1 MAARAPASTH
11 LATRLLLVACTSLP
25 LPLGAQGVLT
35 LQEALREARMANAML
50 PVARFDTVIARARI
64 VEARGVLWPRL
75 SAESDLHAG
84 TPNRYTG
91 NDARLQVVADEDLY
105 DGGGLRA
112 GIKVAEAQARGTRA
126 RYRLAEK
133 DLDFAVELRYSELLK
148 TEEELTFRRAGIARL
163 RTYLASVQA
172 RQAAGQGVADDVLK
186 TQVRLSAATADLEDA
201 ARRLDLA
208 RFELND
214 LLGRAPDGPVE
225 LAPLP
230 PPGPPPADSTG
241 EPWATAPDVRS
252 AEADVDAALSNVTVA
267 RAGRRP
273 HLSFS
278 ADAGALPIF
287 PGSEVGTG
295 LNNGQGWGMEFTF
308 SLSWP
313 VWDAGVYRARLD
325 QARGGAERARQ
336 VATAVRREARLE
348 WRRALAELG
357 SRYREV
363 QIRSG
368 NVPIAQDS
376 YLRAESLYRGGAATA
391 LDVLDAFTQWLDAS
405 EAAAEATL
413 GYREAAARLLRWGT
427 P

>member
-1 MAARAPASTH
+1 MAAPPRRVAPVFLVTCLSAP
-11 LATRLLLVACTSLP
+11 LALS
-25 LPLGAQGVLT
+25 AQQVLT
-35 LQEALREARMANAML
+35 LEDALHEARGANAAL

-64 VEARGVLWPRL
+64 TEARGLLWPRL
-75 SAESDLHAG
+75 SVASDVHAG
-84 TPNRYTG
+84 TPNQYTG
-91 NDARLQVVADEDLY
+91 NDGRLQAIADEDLY

-112 GIKVAEAQARGTRA
+112 GVKVAEAQARATGA

-133 DLDFAVELRYSELLK
+133 DVDFAVRVRYSEFLK
-148 TEEELTFRRAGIARL
+148 TEEELAFRRAGIVRL
-163 RTYLASVQA
+163 QSYFASVQA

-186 TQVRLSAATADLEDA
+186 TQVRLGAATADLEDA
-201 ARRLDLA
+201 ARRLDLI

-214 LLGRAPDGPVE
+214 LLGRTPEARLA

-230 PPGPPPADSTG
+230 PPGPPPRDSTG

-252 AEADVDAALSNVTVA
+252 AEADVDAAVSSVTVA

-273 HLSFS
+273 HLSLT
-278 ADAGALPIF
+278 ADAGALPLF

-295 LNNGQGWGMEFTF
+295 LNNGQGWGMELTF

-313 VWDAGVYRARLD
+313 LWDTGVYRARLE
-325 QARGGAERARQ
+325 QARLGADRARQ

-348 WRRALAELG
+348 WRRAFAELW
-357 SRYREV
+357 SRYRELLV
-363 QIRSG
+363 RTG
-368 NVPIAQDS
+368 NVPVAQDS

-391 LDVLDAFTQWLDAS
+391 LDVLDAFTQWIDAS
-405 EAAAEATL
+405 EAAAEAAL
-413 GYREAAARLLRWGT
+413 GYRAAEARLLRWGT

>member
-1 MAARAPASTH
+1 
-11 LATRLLLVACTSLP
+11 LVACTSLP

-64 VEARGVLWPRL
+64 VEARGVLWTRL

-112 GIKVAEAQARGTRA
+112 GIQVAEAQARGTRA

-230 PPGPPPADSTG
+230 PPGPPPVDSTG
-241 EPWATAPDVRS
+241 EPWATAPEVRS
-252 AEADVDAALSNVTVA
+252 AEADVDAALSNVTVT

-278 ADAGALPIF
+278 ADAGALPLF

-295 LNNGQGWGMEFTF
+295 LNNGTRASTGRGSIRPGDEPTEPGRWRLPSAGRSSCSPCSF
-308 SLSWP
+308 S
-313 VWDAGVYRARLD
+313 RASIVCSI
-325 QARGGAERARQ
+325 QPGGSPARSD
-336 VATAVRREARLE
+336 
-348 WRRALAELG
+348 AELLV
-357 SRYREV
+357 RYRRWV
-363 QIRSG
+363 GSSQATSKNPLQRGQRIRAG
-368 NVPIAQDS
+368 CP
-376 YLRAESLYRGGAATA
+376 T
-391 LDVLDAFTQWLDAS
+391 
-405 EAAAEATL
+405 
-413 GYREAAARLLRWGT
+413 
-427 P
+427 

>member
-1 MAARAPASTH
+1 
-11 LATRLLLVACTSLP
+11 VA
-25 LPLGAQGVLT
+25 
-35 LQEALREARMANAML
+35 
-50 PVARFDTVIARARI
+50 
-64 VEARGVLWPRL
+64 
-75 SAESDLHAG
+75 
-84 TPNRYTG
+84 
-91 NDARLQVVADEDLY
+91 
-105 DGGGLRA
+105 
-112 GIKVAEAQARGTRA
+112 
-126 RYRLAEK
+126 
-133 DLDFAVELRYSELLK
+133 LRYSELLK

-186 TQVRLSAATADLEDA
+186 TQVRLSATTADLEDA

-214 LLGRAPDGPVE
+214 LLGRAPDEPVE

-278 ADAGALPIF
+278 ADAGALPLF